1 MWQLVWLGEKI
12 LGLSLC
18 SLQAQLG
25 AETAFPKGNAEH
37 SEYPAALT
45 SQPVCVSWLC
55 PLDVLSC
62 SINCVGAVIAHLL
75 LGKKTSSDCFCV
87 LYQMPE
93 LDVTALLL
101 ATERSEHLCISF
113 LMKLQCILCFF
124 CGCGLIFQNFS
135 GTVASGKEHEE
146 DSWWRCT

>member
-1 MWQLVWLGEKI
+1 M
-12 LGLSLC
+12 GLFS

-37 SEYPAALT
+37 SEYPTVLT

-55 PLDVLSC
+55 TLDVLSC
-62 SINCVGAVIAHLL
+62 SINCVGNVIAHLL
-75 LGKKTSSDCFCV
+75 LGKKTDCFC
-87 LYQMPE
+87 LPYQIPE

-113 LMKLQCILCFF
+113 LMRL
-124 CGCGLIFQNFS
+124 
-135 GTVASGKEHEE
+135 
-146 DSWWRCT
+146 